1 MRSDVTDT
9 GGESLLGLV
18 DLPHSVQRGEEG
30 GSKPHLQHGDS
41 PADGASPRR
50 TVSGGGEQVAAG
62 DKDGLLGF
70 WSLPHH
76 IDEAATSE
84 LEDGKRDISELGSTW
99 QFRLSKEWNQEADVT

>member
-1 MRSDVTDT
+1 M
-9 GGESLLGLV
+9 

-84 LEDGKRDISELGSTW
+84 LEDGKRDISERGSTW